1 MSDETL
7 TEDELKAAVR
17 KIFKLSQTDPVFRA
31 LCLDDPKEA
40 IRRIAGKPAP
50 TGLNIRFLDSSP
62 DSDDKSRG
70 PAA

>member
-1 MSDETL
+1 MSEETL
-7 TEDELKAAVR
+7 TEYELEAAIR

-40 IRRIAGKPAP
+40 IRRVAGKSVRP
-50 TGLNIRFLDSSP
+50 GLNIRFLDTVP
-62 DSDDKSRG
+62 DSGNKSGG